1 MKPTVTFCSYG
12 SPVLP
17 LKSCTLPEHQRPSG
31 RDLST
36 FSRIAWSVFVSAHFT
51 SARSTSAS
59 VAPSKTGVAIGCGAG
74 ALMGARG
81 FTDRRAPFGVSSRN
95 TPCAAAQPRCVS
107 RIWPMF
113 IRLGTPSGLRITSTG
128 RPSSR
133 NGMSSSGTIFE
144 MTPLLPWRPAS
155 LSPSEI
161 LRFLAT

>member
-1 MKPTVTFCSYG
+1 M
-12 SPVLP
+12 
-17 LKSCTLPEHQRPSG
+17 
-31 RDLST
+31 
-36 FSRIAWSVFVSAHFT
+36 SA
-51 SARSTSAS
+51 SSTSS
-59 VAPSKTGVAIGCGAG
+59 SLAPSNTGVATG
-74 ALMGARG
+74 RG
-81 FTDRRAPFGVSSRN
+81 FGELIGAFGLTPPSPSSPK

-113 IRLGTPSGLRITSTG
+113 IRLGTPSGFRITSTG

-161 LRFLAT
+161 LRFFAT